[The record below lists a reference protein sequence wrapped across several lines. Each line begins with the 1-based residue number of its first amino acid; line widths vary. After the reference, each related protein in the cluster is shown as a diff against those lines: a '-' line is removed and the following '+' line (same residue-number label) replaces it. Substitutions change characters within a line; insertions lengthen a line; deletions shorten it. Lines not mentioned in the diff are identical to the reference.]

1 MRSAAAFLAV
11 CFTITGAGT
20 AALADTPALK
30 AEVEACQADPANK
43 IGGAAIGECL
53 EDRSLELDAEIA
65 GLMELSMRKL
75 CQEADRRILRGEQAA
90 WTARR
95 SQQCDLI
102 SRSPGNTAS
111 YINGASCLVMQAHQR
126 IDQLAFFNEYASPF
140 CFDFF
145 IDDASSVPGEVPMN
159 QPRPIRGTKLRWSLD
174 GDVSESVLNVRSGE
188 ADEPIASLPLDCNF
202 CSGDADNCAADGIYV
217 LGRGDESEAPAIF
230 AVCHKG
236 AHSQTLKLLDPTRT
250 KSELRFEMT
259 GDYYLEWAIK
269 DGQLQVTPDGKA
281 DRMDAWP
288 AY

>member
-1 MRSAAAFLAV
+1 MRVAGSALAVFIGLLGAAAH
-11 CFTITGAGT
+11 
-20 AALADTPALK
+20 ADTTALM
-30 AEVEACQADPANK
+30 AEVETCKADPANK

-65 GLMELSMRKL
+65 GLLEQSMRKL
-75 CQEADRRILRGEQAA
+75 CRESDRRTLQEEQVA

-111 YINGASCLVMQAHQR
+111 YINGASCMVLQAHQR
-126 IDQLAFFNEYASPF
+126 LEQLEFFNEYAAPF

-145 IDDASSVPGEVPMN
+145 VNEASSMSGEVPFN
-159 QPRPIRGTKLRWSLD
+159 LPQAIKGTELQWSLD
-174 GDVSESVLNVRSGE
+174 GDTSG
-188 ADEPIASLPLDCNF
+188 ATLTVTSRDGKKSLASMPLDCFF

-217 LGRGDESEAPAIF
+217 LGRADEPDAPAIF

-236 AHSQTLKLLDPTRT
+236 AHSQTLKLIDPTRT
-250 KSELRFEMT
+250 GSEPRFEMT
-259 GDYYLEWAIK
+259 GDYYLDWAIR
-269 DGQLQVTPDGKA
+269 DGHLQATPDGDPA
-281 DRMDAWP
+281 RMDAWP